1 MREKE
6 CLAPLEERVSTMDLI
21 LSSRVSARS
30 LPKRTVVGLIVL
42 LLALWPPV
50 VGCSSNQ
57 SLEPASPCA
66 QGGTSM
72 ISQTPHAPQSISTPT
87 PPVRSPSSVRWT
99 KVQFFDEKNGWDVIE
114 VKVPHFDPL
123 PGSSIVHTTDGGL
136 HWHEVFFPS
145 MPGTVIAA
153 PPDGRETDLGVSS
166 ATFVSAT
173 TAWVAMY
180 SLADN
185 VRGKQQGQT
194 LLLQTTD
201 AGQTWQ
207 KKALFPSVAAYQVAF
222 VNAQEGW
229 IFLRGM
235 QDHPGQYTLAR
246 TSDGGNT
253 WFIASDLRA
262 IHVGDWAVNF
272 HFQTLCHGW
281 ASKSDGGFFTTQD
294 GGKIWKLQ
302 SLPVPASFSS
312 WHKGPLSPTFF
323 SEKDGV
329 LPVIYSH
336 VLPKEEYESVLMIYT
351 THDGGLSWQNTSS
364 ALSTRLY
371 WNPYGDPAVSP
382 IMFLDRQH
390 GLVLDRNGYEYQKG
404 DPLLSVTDDGG
415 KHWRSLPP
423 DQLLARRF
431 DLQQLYFVS
440 KSIGWIVGAL
450 SPRPIKTDADMHA
463 PTQSVLLKTVD
474 GGRTW
479 SIFPSVLS

>member
-1 MREKE
+1 
-6 CLAPLEERVSTMDLI
+6 LI
-21 LSSRVSARS
+21 
-30 LPKRTVVGLIVL
+30 
-42 LLALWPPV
+42 
-50 VGCSSNQ
+50 VGCSGDRNIAPTPS
-57 SLEPASPCA
+57 CT
-66 QGGTSM
+66 QGGTS
-72 ISQTPHAPQSISTPT
+72 ILSQPPHAPQSINTPT
-87 PPVRSPSSVRWT
+87 PPVRSPSSFRWT
-99 KVQFFDEKNGWDVIE
+99 KVQFFDEKNGWGTIE
-114 VKVPHFDPL
+114 VRVPHLDPY
-123 PGSSIVHTTDGGL
+123 PGSSIVHTADGGL

-173 TAWVAMY
+173 TVWVAIY
-180 SLADN
+180 SLADHL
-185 VRGKQQGQT
+185 RGKQQGQT

-201 AGQTWQ
+201 AGKTWQ
-207 KKALFPSVAAYQVAF
+207 KKALFPSVGADHVGF

-235 QDHPGQYTLAR
+235 QNHPGQYILAS

-253 WFIASDLRA
+253 WFTASGLTA
-262 IHVGDWAVNF
+262 IHVGDSAVNF
-272 HFQTLCHGW
+272 RFQTLCHGW

-294 GGKIWKLQ
+294 GGKSWKIQ
-302 SLPVPASFSS
+302 SIPVPASFSS
-312 WHKGPLSPTFF
+312 WHKGPLLPTFF

-336 VLPKEEYESVLMIYT
+336 VLPKEEYESVLLIYT

-364 ALSTRLY
+364 ALTTRLSL
-371 WNPYGDPAVSP
+371 NLYGDPAISP
-382 IMFLDRQH
+382 IMLLDMQH
-390 GLVLDRNGYEYQKG
+390 SLVLDRNGYEYQKG

-423 DQLLARRF
+423 NQLLARRF
-431 DLQQLYFVS
+431 DLQQLSFVS
-440 KSIGWIVGAL
+440 KSLGWIVGEL
-450 SPRPIKTDADMHA
+450 SPRPIKTDADMRT